1 MFHFFIIGYDSYT
14 YDWAFRI
21 LKFWKSTHISM
32 LPMEFKDENFVE
44 HTQSHEDG
52 SNQSRNEEDMN
63 FKKKG
68 VILLKN
74 ILFIH
79 FVTFEHTF
87 ATLQTIQC
95 YQCHI
100 PYPICKR
107 FQTHNHAIFYYS
119 CMFVCGSN

>member
-1 MFHFFIIGYDSYT
+1 
-14 YDWAFRI
+14 
-21 LKFWKSTHISM
+21 M

-63 FKKKG
+63 FKNKG

-74 ILFIH
+74 IVFIH

-87 ATLQTIQC
+87 ATLQTIRIINVTLLTLFAKHSKC
-95 YQCHI
+95 TTMPFFTI
-100 PYPICKR
+100 L
-107 FQTHNHAIFYYS
+107 
-119 CMFVCGSN
+119 VCLCVVQI